1 MSASNDP
8 PVEGL
13 AEAIESAGNHEWMA
27 AALVYQQ
34 SLDRIDPDHYPLE
47 AGRVTGLLAQCYFR
61 GAFQSGSREKFRH
74 VMHLAESAYERT
86 AALYQRAGSEPFSK
100 MAEARS
106 LFAAFWLKDDPAGKR
121 NITGRCIAL
130 AEEAAKSFDKQ
141 GERRQLAT
149 AHLDIF
155 NYRREAL
162 NLATE
167 RKPLVDLFEGA
178 LETGWKAVGEF
189 EELGEDQGLLESV
202 HSMVLLYVL
211 AAPNVLEPP
220 AFQELEKK
228 IEELRHRIVKV
239 SEMIRTPFSLC
250 LADEL
255 AVLIKGDLEGDFVK
269 ALKLFETGLV
279 RAEATQDSFL
289 IGRMFTAALS
299 MARWPAMSEEYVER
313 RRELLEKALK
323 LASSA
328 VEDLKVSSHGGW
340 LKLAYTRYAEL
351 STDLAL
357 VGETDPE
364 KKKTRLQQAIE
375 IARTGMAYENYTP
388 WMAGVGHE
396 LGKAMY
402 FLASI
407 EEEPREKIR
416 LLAEALPIRAETVR
430 IHDLLSTSWSRGVMY
445 NYLALLKADLSSVE
459 EDPAKKAGFLQDA
472 VSDMQRC
479 VELCAR
485 GAPAPA
491 FMQALAIYEESYGD
505 IGLKLHRLRPETAT
519 FQRAIKAYED
529 SIEHLTKS
537 QNPGPIAPVRWKIA
551 RGYDTMGD
559 YGEASHHFRRAA
571 EEYRVGIKR
580 APGLASTFEDLGIY
594 MDAWALIEGARLHHD
609 EEEYLPAGDDYTKA
623 TSLLETTRGWS
634 HLSKHYTACSF
645 LERGEAQ
652 SRQERQHASIESFNA
667 AAKTFREAKTEL
679 ESRLGEGPGFQE
691 KQELNDWLEITE
703 GRARYSLGRVELEEA
718 KILDKR
724 GEVEASSRK
733 YRSASHTFGA
743 LLAGS
748 EVEQSRRELET
759 LTLVCDAWAKM
770 KEAEA
775 KASPELYA
783 EAADYF
789 VKVENLTTKKRFRLL
804 ALANASMCR
813 ALEAGTR
820 FRRTR
825 DTQLYTEIKKQLET
839 AADYYEEAGV
849 HNAADWTRA
858 TQRLFDALI
867 YLADAETEREPR
879 KKTELFHL
887 AEKHF
892 QLASRLYGEAG
903 FPRKKEET
911 LRYLERAREEK
922 ELLLMPVEALAE
934 NPAVTEVAVT
944 PLSLLRD
951 TAVGLERFETAN
963 VVGSL
968 RVPRREMHVGE
979 DLIFDLEMS
988 NVGRTT
994 ATLIKIENVAS
1005 KGLELDRETISNGV
1019 EDHVINMRGKRL
1031 EYLKTHQVKI
1041 PLKALRKGTYELRPR
1056 IVFADE
1062 KGDQSSFEFEPVAL
1076 KVRELG
1082 IAGWIRG
1089 PGR

>member
-1 MSASNDP
+1 MPASNDP
-8 PVEGL
+8 PVEAAL
-13 AEAIESAGNHEWMA
+13 AEAGEKAGKHEWMD
-27 AALVYQQ
+27 AALLYHQ
-34 SLDRIDPDHYPLE
+34 SLERLDSDHYPVD
-47 AGRVTGLLAQCYFR
+47 AARVAGLLAQCYFR

-74 VMHLAESAYERT
+74 VMQLAESTYERT
-86 AALYQRAGSEPFSK
+86 ATLYQRAGSEPFSK
-100 MAEARS
+100 MAEARG
-106 LFAAFWLKDDPAGKR
+106 LFATFWLKDDPAGKR
-121 NITGRCIAL
+121 NITGRCIAV
-130 AEEAAKSFDKQ
+130 AEEAAKAFDNQ
-141 GERRQLAT
+141 GDRRQLAT
-149 AHLDIF
+149 AHLDLF

-178 LETGWKAVGEF
+178 LETGWRAIGEF
-189 EELGEDQGLLESV
+189 EELGEDPGLLESV
-202 HSMVLLYVL
+202 HSMVLLYL
-211 AAPNVLEPP
+211 WAPNVLELP
-220 AFQELEKK
+220 AFQELERK
-228 IEELRHRIVKV
+228 IEKLRGRIGEV
-239 SEMIRTPFSLC
+239 SERIRTPFTLC

-255 AVLIKGDLEGDFVK
+255 AVLLTGDLDGDFVK

-279 RAEATQDSFL
+279 RAEATKDSFM

-299 MARWPAMSEEYVER
+299 LARWPARSEEYVER
-313 RRELLEKALK
+313 RRELLEKAPRY
-323 LASSA
+323 ASSA
-328 VEDLKVSSHGGW
+328 IKNLETCSHGSW
-340 LKLAYTRYAEL
+340 LKMAYTRYIEVFN
-351 STDLAL
+351 DLAL
-357 VGETDPE
+357 IVETDAE
-364 KKKTRLQQAIE
+364 KKKARLREAVE
-375 IARTGMAYENYTP
+375 IARRGMTYENYTP
-388 WMAGVGHE
+388 WAAGVGHE
-396 LGKAMY
+396 LSKAMY

-407 EEEPREKIR
+407 EEDPREKIR

-430 IHDLLSTSWSRGVMY
+430 IHDLLSTSWSRGVMF
-445 NYLALLKADLSSVE
+445 NYLALLKAELSSTE
-459 EDPAKKAGFLQDA
+459 EDPGKKTELLQDA

-485 GAPAPA
+485 GATAPA

-519 FQRAIKAYED
+519 SQRAIKAYED
-529 SIEHLTKS
+529 AIEHLTKS

-551 RGYDTMGD
+551 RGYDTIGD
-559 YGEASHHFRRAA
+559 YGEASRHFRRAA
-571 EEYRVGIKR
+571 EEYRLGVKR
-580 APGLASTFEDLGIY
+580 APGLASTLEDLGTY
-594 MDAWALIEGARLHHD
+594 MDAWALIEDARLHHE

-667 AAKTFREAKTEL
+667 AAKTFREAKAEL
-679 ESRLGEGPGFQE
+679 GNRLGKGPGFQE
-691 KQELNDWLEITE
+691 KQELKDWLEITE

-718 KILDKR
+718 KILDRR
-724 GEVEASSRK
+724 GEEEASSRK
-733 YRSASHTFGA
+733 YRSATQIFRG
-743 LLAGS
+743 LLA
-748 EVEQSRRELET
+748 ETEAEQSRRELET

-783 EAADYF
+783 EAADTF
-789 VKVENLTTKKRFRLL
+789 AKAENLTTKKRFRLL
-804 ALANASMCR
+804 ALANASMCK

-825 DTQLYTEIKKQLET
+825 DTQLYAEIKKQLET
-839 AADYYEEAGV
+839 AADYYDEAGI
-849 HNAADWTRA
+849 HNASDWTRA

-887 AEKHF
+887 AEKHLH
-892 QLASRLYGEAG
+892 LAARLYGEAG

-911 LRYLERAREEK
+911 LRHLERAREEK

-934 NPAVTEVAVT
+934 NPAVTEVAVA

-968 RVPRREMHVGE
+968 SVPRREMHVGE
-979 DLIFDLEMS
+979 DLTFDLELS
-988 NVGRTT
+988 NAGRTT
-994 ATLIKIENVAS
+994 ATLIKIENIGS
-1005 KGLELDRETISNGV
+1005 KGLELDRGTISYSI
-1019 EDHVINMRGKRL
+1019 EDHVISMRGKRL

-1062 KGDQSSFEFEPVAL
+1062 RGNQSSYEFEPVAL

-1082 IAGWIRG
+1082 IAGWIKGSDR
-1089 PGR
+1089 